1 MEKKLMLSLVTTL
14 TRQKA
19 PKEDMLFFSF
29 CPPPAPPQGLDH
41 RLQLGL

>member
-19 PKEDMLFFSF
+19 PMLFFSF
-29 CPPPAPPQGLDH
+29 CPPTPPPQGLDH

>member
-29 CPPPAPPQGLDH
+29 CPPPPAPRPGP
-41 RLQLGL
+41 